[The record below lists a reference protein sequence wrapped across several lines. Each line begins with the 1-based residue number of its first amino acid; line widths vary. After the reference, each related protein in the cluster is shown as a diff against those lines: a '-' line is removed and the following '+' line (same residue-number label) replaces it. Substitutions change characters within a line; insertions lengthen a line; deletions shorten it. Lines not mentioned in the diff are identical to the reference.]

1 MRWVRW
7 GYSCLR
13 VRCSVGA
20 GELFVGAGALSVGYV
35 GEPSVSYEYASR
47 QLRMRC
53 PLGERKVYLQAIIGK
68 SGDLF

>member
-1 MRWVRW
+1 
-7 GYSCLR
+7 
-13 VRCSVGA
+13 VGA